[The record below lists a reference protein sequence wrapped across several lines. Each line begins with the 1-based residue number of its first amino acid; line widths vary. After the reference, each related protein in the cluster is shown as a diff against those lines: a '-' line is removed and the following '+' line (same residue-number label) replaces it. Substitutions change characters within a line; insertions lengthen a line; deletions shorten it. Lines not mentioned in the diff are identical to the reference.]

1 MPAQMDDAS
10 IIAGLKKGEEPAAA
24 RLVDIYGNRLLRAA
38 FLLCGNETEAQ
49 DHVQE
54 TLVRAVKSAK
64 HCRESSALFP
74 WLYGI
79 LLNVHRNNCRKQ
91 KLVFDSNEIPET
103 QIKDIVPAGHGLD
116 KQALAELLLKAIDAL
131 SPEHR
136 EAVVLRYYEGLSIKE
151 ISSCADLSIGTV
163 NSRLF
168 NGIGRLRKIIKNKM
182 KFLAF

>member
-1 MPAQMDDAS
+1 MDDAS
-10 IIAGLKKGEEPAAA
+10 IIAGLKQGDESAAA
-24 RLVDIYGNRLLRAA
+24 RLVDIYGSRLMRAA
-38 FLLCGNETEAQ
+38 FLLCGDQTEAQ

-79 LLNVHRNNCRKQ
+79 LLNVHRNHYRKQ
-91 KLVFDSNEIPET
+91 RLALDSHEILET
-103 QIKDIVPAGHGLD
+103 QTEDMPAGYGLD
-116 KQALAELLLKAIDAL
+116 KQALAEMLLKAINEL

-136 EAVVLRYYEGLSIKE
+136 EAVILRYYEGLSIKE
-151 ISSCADLSIGTV
+151 ISSYADLSIGTV

-168 NGIGRLRKIIKNKM
+168 NGICRLRKIIKNKM

>member
-1 MPAQMDDAS
+1 MDDAS
-10 IIAGLKKGEEPAAA
+10 IIAGLKKGDESAAA

-38 FLLCGNETEAQ
+38 FLLCGDKTEAQ

-54 TLVRAVKSAK
+54 TLVRVVKSAK

-79 LLNVHRNNCRKQ
+79 LLNVHRNHYRKQ
-91 KLVFDSNEIPET
+91 KLVLDPNEIPEI
-103 QIKDIVPAGHGLD
+103 QIEDLPAGHGLD
-116 KQALAELLLKAIDAL
+116 KQALAGMLLKAINEL

-136 EAVVLRYYEGLSIKE
+136 EAVILRYYEGLSIKE
-151 ISSCADLSIGTV
+151 ISSYADLSIGTV